1 MCLSGAKPDS
11 GTASQFKRL
20 LNLSEFRN
28 EDIFRAQKLSL
39 NHLYTMLKDNLVLN
53 EFNVMDTNKEE
64 TIKKEFIDN
73 VTRKF
78 QNNFTQKE
86 NIFKLMHSNPFWIQS
101 TLKQR
106 GSKRLEWEKLSKQRL
121 TQKTAWIIQLKW
133 CR

>member
-1 MCLSGAKPDS
+1 MLMCLSGAKPDS

-53 EFNVMDTNKEE
+53 EFNVMDSNKEE

-86 NIFKLMHSNPFWIQS
+86 NIFKLMHSNPF
-101 TLKQR
+101 
-106 GSKRLEWEKLSKQRL
+106 
-121 TQKTAWIIQLKW
+121 
-133 CR
+133 